1 MEVTRTR
8 NAVVDK
14 VVRTCPHNVG
24 TVVVSLPG
32 PISDSVGWV
41 DLCYTHDGGSYV
53 LECASTGCVSVF
65 VLDFFLLCF
74 FSHVHVHVRCILFL
88 WNTHDGLFRMY
99 VCM

>member
-24 TVVVSLPG
+24 TVAVSLPG

-41 DLCYTHDGGSYV
+41 DLRYIHDGGLYV
-53 LECASTGCVSVF
+53 LECTSTGCVFVF
-65 VLDFFLLCF
+65 VLDFFSLF
-74 FSHVHVHVRCILFL
+74 HVHVFPSCPCPMHSIP
-88 WNTHDGLFRMY
+88 MEY
-99 VCM
+99 I